1 MLRLIDLSGE
11 AHPIVGYEDLCWI
24 HKQSGYDTLSFD
36 IPIESDD
43 YKLILPESKIEYR
56 TNIWKIK
63 KISDGTVQC
72 DIDFGFLK
80 RKVYKAYES
89 ATRSLSAVLVE
100 HLPDDWT
107 VVGAESI
114 VIKRTIK
121 FDYCT
126 DYDVI
131 NACLSTYKVYFV
143 WNTVDKI
150 LSVVDSQNIPESDEY
165 LTTDLN
171 LKRISYQGSTKDFVT
186 RLFCYGKDG
195 MTFSDIN
202 DGKEYIE
209 NFYYSSE
216 IICGTW
222 DDERYTIK
230 ESLLEDGKELL
241 AKLSAPVD
249 SYECEAVNLAKL
261 NDIYSFLEFKLHIK
275 ILLVDKNTD
284 TRISHV
290 VAEYKEY
297 PEEPIRD
304 VLVLST
310 VADSIS
316 SQINDLSSATNDE
329 DEKIVV
335 EVSSLV
341 EAVSDSIAEQ
351 TDNVIEA
358 IDAEFECVALSA
370 ESKKKSGYNLILNSS
385 GVNGLNCWT
394 AVGDVSV
401 VDDNGS
407 LSGHCFMIG
416 ANASIS
422 QQVKV
427 PAARDYT
434 LSFHFIKYHTGSA
447 SIRVAGED
455 GTITSYEVP
464 SMQEEKVNIHIINV
478 DSEYVLITIVSD
490 ADFLFVSD
498 IVLCEGVMQ
507 ETYWS
512 PSISDESAVADNTE
526 CNLIS
531 APFDVYGNDSKATV
545 KPTETGGFS
554 VYVI

>member
-11 AHPIVGYEDLCWI
+11 THPLVGYEDLCWT

-36 IPIESDD
+36 IPEESDD
-43 YKLILPESKIEYR
+43 YKLILPESKIEYG

-63 KISDGTVQC
+63 KVKDGSIQC

-80 RKVYKAYES
+80 AKVYINYES
-89 ATRSLSAVLVE
+89 ATRSLSEVLIE
-100 HLPDDWT
+100 HLPDAWT
-107 VVGAESI
+107 IVGAESI
-114 VIKRTIK
+114 VIKRTIR

-126 DYDVI
+126 DFDVV

-150 LSVVDSQNIPESDEY
+150 LTVVDSQNIPESDEY

-186 RLFCYGKDG
+186 RLYCFGKDG

-209 NFYYSSE
+209 NFSYSSE

-222 DDERYTIK
+222 SDERYTIK
-230 ESLLEDGKELL
+230 ESLLEDGLALL
-241 AKLSAPVD
+241 AKLSAPVA

-261 NDIYSFLEFKLHIK
+261 NDIYNFLEFKLHIK
-275 ILLVDKNTD
+275 ILLIDKNMD
-284 TRISHV
+284 TRVSHI

-316 SQINDLSSATNDE
+316 SQINDLSSAADDKN
-329 DEKIVV
+329 EKIVV
-335 EVSSLV
+335 EVSTLV

-351 TDNVIEA
+351 SDDMFCTLEEEI
-358 IDAEFECVALSA
+358 AEVYSTTQQ
-370 ESKKKSGYNLILNSS
+370 KKKCGYNLLHNSS
-385 GVNGLNCWT
+385 GINGLDGWN
-394 AVGDVSV
+394 VEGNVSV

-407 LSGHCFMIG
+407 VSGYCFMLSSG
-416 ANASIS
+416 VVMS
-422 QQVKV
+422 QQVKL
-427 PAARDYT
+427 PAGRDYT
-434 LSFHFIKYHTGSA
+434 LSFTCIKYHD
-447 SIRVAGED
+447 SIAKISVSGESGVIVD
-455 GTITSYEVP
+455 HTVSSLEV
-464 SMQEEKVNIHIINV
+464 EKVYLQISKLRSDHITINV
-478 DSEYVLITIVSD
+478 SSD
-490 ADFLFVSD
+490 GDFLLIGD
-498 IVLCEGVMQ
+498 IIFCEGLLDEMC
-507 ETYWS
+507 WS
-512 PSISDESAVADNTE
+512 PSQNEGECVVDNSEKTNLSTPICVSGDNSNAV
-526 CNLIS
+526 I
-531 APFDVYGNDSKATV
+531 
-545 KPTETGGFS
+545 KPTDTGGFS
-554 VYVI
+554 VYIL